1 MANQDQELSFALR
14 YNFEYEYS
22 VIGALL
28 LEPRFLERT
37 AAKVKGEDFVDPICA
52 LLWEEA
58 LKCRNEGKP
67 FDAVIASDLISEKVQ
82 DAYNWLKNCMALCP
96 SAANSELHAEIIHR
110 EAKERRLKARIS
122 EAMETGKGDEL
133 AVEIAGICQDYI
145 SDKLGRSHSMFELMN
160 KVVDKL
166 EGPPEGSVNTGFTK
180 FDNLLKGM
188 RSGNLIIIAARPS
201 VGKSAF
207 AQNIAENV
215 ARRGKKVILYSLE
228 MSDDELGERWLSANS
243 GVELD
248 KITDRKLEE
257 DDWKNIANACQ
268 RLSELPLIINDD
280 PGVTTARIR
289 AEARTTENLGLIII
303 DFVTLM
309 KSESR
314 YDSRNLEVGAI
325 SRELKL
331 LAMELKIPIIALA
344 QLNRNVADTDKPGLR
359 DLRDSGE
366 LEQNANKVIFLWNV
380 NSEDQIK
387 GVSVAKNRQGRC
399 GQVQMS
405 FCGDKMRFY
414 ELLPSAE
421 QWNSESAQ
429 KKKSRWSED
438 L

>member
-1 MANQDQELSFALR
+1 MDTDRELSFALH
-14 YNFEYEYS
+14 YNYEYEYS

-28 LEPRFLERT
+28 IEPRFLDRA
-37 AAKVKGEDFVDPICA
+37 AAKVKAEDFVDPICA
-52 LLWEEA
+52 FLWQEA
-58 LKCRNEGKP
+58 LKSKGEGKV
-67 FDAVIASDLISEKVQ
+67 FDAVIARDLIDDKVQ
-82 DAYNWLKNCMALCP
+82 DSYTWLKNCMALCP
-96 SAANSELHAEIIHR
+96 SAVNSELHAEIIHA
-110 EAKERRLKARIS
+110 EAKDRELKDRLN
-122 EAMETGKGDEL
+122 EAMRQSKGDEL

-145 SDKLGRSHSMFELMN
+145 SGRLGRSHSMLELMH
-160 KVVDKL
+160 KMMDKL
-166 EGPPEGSVNTGFTK
+166 EAPPEGSVNAGFSR
-180 FDNLLKGM
+180 FDKLLKGM

-215 ARRGKKVILYSLE
+215 ARRGKRVILYSLE
-228 MSDDELGERWLSANS
+228 MSDDELGERWLAANA

-248 KITDRKLEE
+248 RIADRELDES
-257 DDWKNIANACQ
+257 DWKSLSEACQ
-268 RLSELPLIINDD
+268 RLSELPLTVNDE
-280 PGVTTARIR
+280 PGVTTAKIR

-331 LAMELKIPIIALA
+331 LAMELKIPIIVLA
-344 QLNRNVADTDKPGLR
+344 QLNRNVSDTDRPNLR

-380 NSEDQIK
+380 DSENQIK

-399 GQVQMS
+399 GQVQMK
-405 FCGDKMRFY
+405 FQGDRMRFY
-414 ELLPSAE
+414 ELLPSE
-421 QWNSESAQ
+421 ECWRSESPQ
-429 KKKSRWSED
+429 KKKSRWGD
-438 L
+438 D